1 MKQKKMPMRKCVGCT
16 EMKEKKELVR
26 VVKAPDI
33 TDENGEIVQ
42 KGDISVDLTGKKP
55 GRGAYVCRDAEC
67 LKRAIRQK
75 QLERQLE
82 ITMNEE
88 ITGALTAE
96 MDRLNAG
103 KNAET

>member
-55 GRGAYVCRDAEC
+55 GRGAYVCRSVGC
-67 LKRAIRQK
+67 LAAARKARR
-75 QLERQLE
+75 LEKTFSCRIPDE
-82 ITMNEE
+82 VY
-88 ITGALTAE
+88 
-96 MDRLNAG
+96 DRL
-103 KNAET
+103 EQELQQS